1 VTDIVR
7 KPGLAVQRPS
17 STELEQFEAVLT
29 TVMDALGLPS
39 EAVFIEFRQRQMLLT
54 NFEGAIDRLDDDHR
68 ARAMYLSK
76 FMVAVGA
83 GLFDAALNYL
93 WDETISELRRRVAGY
108 DLSYFFDIAVQAPDR
123 RKQLKTEED
132 LVRVDDYDLIR
143 AANEI
148 GLVSDVGFRQL
159 DLIRYMRNFAS
170 AAHPNQNE
178 LGAMQLLGWVETCI
192 KEVITLPESNVV
204 AETKRLLVNIK
215 TRKLTL
221 QKAKEVANFFAG
233 LAQDEADNLGAGLF
247 GIYTQLDASTQARDN
262 VRLLL
267 PSLWDLLSETQ
278 RQQFGIKYGRFVA
291 NGDED
296 QAELARE
303 LLDSV
308 DAVAYLP
315 EPVRVAEIAAAVD
328 DLLLAHRGFDNF
340 YSEPSRARLLES
352 IVGDRDVP
360 EDVRHPYVLALVEV
374 FLTNGHG
381 VAWNAEPSYRRMIE
395 NFGAREAEI
404 ALLSFT
410 DTKIASRLQHPLP
423 QNKFRELL
431 GIIEPKLARRRYREI
446 ADAVRDFKGPLYAM
460 SQESTVKRLVR
471 GLAG

>member
-1 VTDIVR
+1 M
-7 KPGLAVQRPS
+7 S
-17 STELEQFEAVLT
+17 S
-29 TVMDALGLPS
+29 
-39 EAVFIEFRQRQMLLT
+39 
-54 NFEGAIDRLDDDHR
+54 
-68 ARAMYLSK
+68 
-76 FMVAVGA
+76 
-83 GLFDAALNYL
+83 
-93 WDETISELRRRVAGY
+93 
-108 DLSYFFDIAVQAPDR
+108 
-123 RKQLKTEED
+123 
-132 LVRVDDYDLIR
+132 
-143 AANEI
+143 
-148 GLVSDVGFRQL
+148 
-159 DLIRYMRNFAS
+159 
-170 AAHPNQNE
+170 
-178 LGAMQLLGWVETCI
+178 
-192 KEVITLPESNVV
+192 
-204 AETKRLLVNIK
+204 
-215 TRKLTL
+215 
-221 QKAKEVANFFAG
+221 
-233 LAQDEADNLGAGLF
+233 
-247 GIYTQLDASTQARDN
+247 N

-315 EPVRVAEIAAAVD
+315 EPVRLAEIAAAVD

-381 VAWNAEPSYRRMIE
+381 VAWNAEHSYQRMIE

-423 QNKFRELL
+423 QDKFRELL

-446 ADAVRDFKGPLYAM
+446 ADAVHDFKGPLYAM

-471 GLAG
+471 GLTG